1 MIRNIL
7 LKMKIVEMKSVLILS
22 QKQYCT
28 TCIDVA
34 QSTSHWYAIYLKGS
48 MFNINYK
55 LVCTKPD
62 LHLHV
67 RLLQND
73 VVT

>member
-7 LKMKIVEMKSVLILS
+7 LKMKIVEIKSVLILS

-28 TCIDVA
+28 TCIDVV
-34 QSTSHWYAIYLKGS
+34 QFTSHRYAHYFKRPML
-48 MFNINYK
+48 NINYK
-55 LVCTKPD
+55 LTCLKPNW
-62 LHLHV
+62 HLCV
-67 RLLQND
+67 RLLQNN